1 MAGSKTMMYTKFFR
15 PAILLFIWLWLPGL
29 LSAQAVSATAS
40 LDSTLMV
47 IGGQMDLKLEVVQP
61 VGLKVAFPQFTD
73 TITANIEI
81 VEAQQLDTTAIDA
94 DRIAIA
100 QTFRI
105 TSFDS
110 GLHYLPPIYF
120 EYMEGELMQRTSTP
134 SMALL
139 VVNPF
144 EEVDPEKG
152 IFDIKAAYDL
162 PFILSELLKYQK
174 WVILFF
180 LLQALIAL
188 VIIYFQRSKK
198 PLSQIFIREKPKE
211 PAHIAALRELDKIK
225 KEKIWQAGQIKTFY
239 SQLTDTLRRYLEER
253 YHFQA
258 MEQTSGEIM
267 TSIKRIELPDKKLY
281 DKLHSI
287 LDTADL
293 AKFAK
298 YQPLPDENDLALI
311 SAYFFVNQTKEE
323 PLVTAE
329 EAARE
334 SLSREKAEHLTQSSD
349 KAHD

>member
-1 MAGSKTMMYTKFFR
+1 MAGSNTMIYTKIFR
-15 PAILLFIWLWLPGL
+15 PTILLCFWLWLPGH

-47 IGGQMDLKLEVVQP
+47 IGGQMNLKIEMVQP
-61 VGLKVAFPQFTD
+61 ADLKVAFPLLTD
-73 TITANIEI
+73 TITANVEI
-81 VEAQQLDTTAIDA
+81 VEAQKIDTTAIDGN
-94 DRIAIA
+94 RIAIS

-110 GLHYLPPIYF
+110 GLHYLPPIHF
-120 EYMEGELMQRTSTP
+120 EYMEGEMMRQASTQ
-134 SMALL
+134 SLALL

-152 IFDIKAAYDL
+152 IFDIKAPFDL
-162 PFILSELLKYQK
+162 PFLLSELLKYLK
-174 WVILFF
+174 WLTLFF

-188 VIIYFQRSKK
+188 VIIYLQRNKK
-198 PLSQIFIREKPKE
+198 PLSQIFVREKPKE
-211 PAHIAALRELDKIK
+211 LAHIIALRELDKIK

-239 SQLTDTLRRYLEER
+239 SQLTDALRRYLEER

-267 TSIKRIELPDKKLY
+267 DSIKRVELPDKKLY
-281 DKLHSI
+281 DKLHRI

-298 YQPLPDENDLALI
+298 YEPLPDENDLALI

-329 EAARE
+329 EAAKE
-334 SLSREKAEHLTQSSD
+334 SVH
-349 KAHD
+349 

>member
-1 MAGSKTMMYTKFFR
+1 MAGSKTMIYTKNFR
-15 PAILLFIWLWLPGL
+15 PAILLFFWLWLPGL
-29 LSAQAVSATAS
+29 LSAQAVSARAS

-61 VGLKVAFPQFTD
+61 AGLIVAFPLFTD

-81 VEAQQLDTTAIDA
+81 VEAYKIDTTAIDGN
-94 DRIAIA
+94 RIAIA
-100 QTFRI
+100 QTFRV

-120 EYMEGELMQRTSTP
+120 EYMEGERMQRASTQ

-152 IFDIKAAYDL
+152 IFDIKTAYDL
-162 PFILSELLKYQK
+162 PFLLSELLKYLK
-174 WVILFF
+174 WLTLFF

-188 VIIYFQRSKK
+188 IIIYLQRHKK

-211 PAHIAALRELDKIK
+211 AAHIVALRELDKIK

-239 SQLTDTLRRYLEER
+239 SQLTDALRRYLEER

-267 TSIKRIELPDKKLY
+267 DSLKRIELPDKKLY
-281 DKLHSI
+281 DKLHRI

-323 PLVTAE
+323 PIVTAE
-329 EAARE
+329 EAAKE
-334 SLSREKAEHLTQSSD
+334 SLARENAD
-349 KAHD
+349 

>member
-1 MAGSKTMMYTKFFR
+1 MAGSNTMIYTKIFR
-15 PAILLFIWLWLPGL
+15 PAILLCFWLWLPGQ
-29 LSAQAVSATAS
+29 LSAQAVSASAS

-61 VGLKVAFPQFTD
+61 AGLKVAFPLFTD

-81 VEAQQLDTTAIDA
+81 VELQKIDTTTIDGN
-94 DRIAIA
+94 RISLA
-100 QTFRI
+100 QTYRI

-110 GLHYLPPIYF
+110 GLHYLPPIHF
-120 EYMEGELMQRTSTP
+120 EYMEGEMMRQASTQ

-144 EEVDPEKG
+144 EQVDPEKG

-162 PFILSELLKYQK
+162 PFMLSELLKYQK
-174 WVILFF
+174 WLTLFF

-188 VIIYFQRSKK
+188 AIIYLQRTKK
-198 PLSQIFIREKPKE
+198 PLSRIFVREKPKE
-211 PAHIAALRELDKIK
+211 PAHIVALRELDKIK

-239 SQLTDTLRRYLEER
+239 SQLTDALRRYLEER

-258 MEQTSGEIM
+258 MEQTSGEILN
-267 TSIKRIELPDKKLY
+267 SIKRVELPDKKLY
-281 DKLHSI
+281 DKLHRI

-298 YQPLPDENDLALI
+298 YEPLPDENDLALI

-329 EAARE
+329 EAGKE
-334 SLSREKAEHLTQSSD
+334 SLAKENAESATKEL
-349 KAHD
+349 